1 MAEPADADLLF
12 RPALELA
19 ALVRAGELS
28 ARELIEASLRRV
40 DALDP
45 ELNAFVDVFHE
56 EALAGAQAIRPGDER
71 PFAGVPVAIKNNR
84 ALAGHRVT
92 HGAGFMGDWI
102 APYDHNVVA
111 RLRAAG
117 CIVVGTTTLSEWGI
131 LPWTHTERFGATR
144 NPWDH
149 ARTSGGSSG
158 GAAAA
163 VAAGL
168 VPMAHGN
175 DGGGSIRIPAACCG
189 LLGLKAQRHRI
200 SLHPEV
206 GESFLGVDG
215 VLART
220 TADSAAALDVL
231 AGREVGDASWAPP
244 PAEPFAVT
252 GARDPGRLRIAVTTF
267 PPYEVD
273 VAPACAHAAREAGT
287 LLESLGH
294 EVEEVEDPPWREPW
308 LLDAFTSL
316 FAPLVMTQVAFAR
329 LVRGREPG
337 PDDLEPVS
345 WALWQ
350 LVARTSSLDGH
361 LAAARLQVY
370 ARGVLGW
377 MDGYDAVLTPTLAE
391 APVALHGVRPETG
404 DGMELFRRAAAFTP
418 FTATANVTGQPAV
431 SVPLSHDDGL
441 PIGVQ
446 LLGRPAQE
454 GALLALAA
462 QLEAA
467 RPWSQKRPPP
477 A

>member
-1 MAEPADADLLF
+1 
-12 RPALELA
+12 
-19 ALVRAGELS
+19 
-28 ARELIEASLRRV
+28 
-40 DALDP
+40 
-45 ELNAFVDVFHE
+45 
-56 EALAGAQAIRPGDER
+56 
-71 PFAGVPVAIKNNR
+71 VAIKNNR
-84 ALAGHRVT
+84 ALAGHRIT
-92 HGAGFMGDWI
+92 HGARFMGDWV

-117 CIVVGTTTLSEWGI
+117 CVVVGSTTLSEWGI

-144 NPWDH
+144 NPWDRT
-149 ARTSGGSSG
+149 RTSGGSSG
-158 GAAAA
+158 GAASA

-168 VPMAHGN
+168 VPIAHGN

-189 LLGLKAQRHRI
+189 VIGLKPQRNRV

-215 VLART
+215 VLTRT
-220 TADSAAALDVL
+220 TADTAAALDAL

-244 PAEPFAVT
+244 PAEPFAA
-252 GARDPGRLRIAVTTF
+252 GAAREPGRLRIAVTAR
-267 PPYEVD
+267 PPYD
-273 VAPACAHAAREAGT
+273 APVAPACARAAREAGL

-294 EVEEVEDPPWREPW
+294 EVAEVDPPWREPW

-361 LAAARLQVY
+361 LAGARLQVY
-370 ARGVLGW
+370 ARGLLGW
-377 MDGYDAVLTPTLAE
+377 MDGYDAVVTPALAQ
-391 APVALHGVRPETG
+391 APVLLDSVDPRTDDPIG
-404 DGMELFRRAAAFTP
+404 LFHRAAEFTP
-418 FTATANVTGQPAV
+418 FAATANVTGQPAV
-431 SVPLSHDDGL
+431 SVPLADHDGL
-441 PIGVQ
+441 PVGVQ
-446 LLGRPAQE
+446 LLGRPAEE

-467 RPWSQKRPPP
+467 RPWSENRPPLS
-477 A
+477 

>member
-1 MAEPADADLLF
+1 MAATADLLF

-28 ARELIEASLRRV
+28 ARALVEASLERI
-40 DALDP
+40 DALNP
-45 ELNAFVDVFHE
+45 ELNAFVDVFHD
-56 EALAGAQAIRPGDER
+56 EALAAAGAIHPGDAR

-92 HGAGFMGDWI
+92 HGAGFMGDWV

-117 CIVVGTTTLSEWGI
+117 CVVVGSTTLSEWGI
-131 LPWTHTERFGATR
+131 LPWTHTRRFGATR
-144 NPWDH
+144 NPWD
-149 ARTSGGSSG
+149 RTRISGGSSG
-158 GAAAA
+158 GAASA

-168 VPMAHGN
+168 VPIAHGN

-189 LLGLKAQRHRI
+189 LVGLKPQRNRI
-200 SLHPEV
+200 SLHPEA

-215 VLART
+215 VLTRT
-220 TADSAAALDVL
+220 TADTAAALDAL
-231 AGREVGDASWAPP
+231 AGRQVGDASWAPP
-244 PAEPFAVT
+244 PAEPFAA
-252 GARDPGRLRIAVTTF
+252 GAARDPGRLRIAVTAR
-267 PPYEVD
+267 PPYEVP
-273 VAPACAHAAREAGT
+273 VAAACAGAARDAAT
-287 LLESLGH
+287 LLDSLGH
-294 EVEEVEDPPWREPW
+294 EVAEVDPPWREPW

-329 LVRGREPG
+329 RLRGREPG

-377 MDGYDAVLTPTLAE
+377 MDGYDAVVTPTLAQ
-391 APVALHGVRPETG
+391 APPPLDSVDPRTDDPMG
-404 DGMELFRRAAAFTP
+404 LFRRGAEFTP

-431 SVPLSHDDGL
+431 SVPLAHHDGL
-441 PIGVQ
+441 PVGVQ

-467 RPWSQKRPPP
+467 RPWSQIRPPLS
-477 A
+477 

>member
-273 VAPACAHAAREAGT
+273 VAPACAHAAREA
-287 LLESLGH
+287 
-294 EVEEVEDPPWREPW
+294 RN
-308 LLDAFTSL
+308 A
-316 FAPLVMTQVAFAR
+316 ARVAGP
-329 LVRGREPG
+329 RGRGGRRP
-337 PDDLEPVS
+337 S
-345 WALWQ
+345 
-350 LVARTSSLDGH
+350 VARAVAAGRVHQPVRPARDDAGRLRPPRPRSRAGTGRPRARELGAVAARGAHVVARRPPGRRAPAGLRARRAGLDG
-361 LAAARLQVY
+361 RLRRRPH
-370 ARGVLGW
+370 ADAGRGAG
-377 MDGYDAVLTPTLAE
+377 GPA
-391 APVALHGVRPETG
+391 
-404 DGMELFRRAAAFTP
+404 RRA
-418 FTATANVTGQPAV
+418 PA
-431 SVPLSHDDGL
+431 
-441 PIGVQ
+441 
-446 LLGRPAQE
+446 RPATRMGCSGE
-454 GALLALAA
+454 
-462 QLEAA
+462 
-467 RPWSQKRPPP
+467 RRSSRRSRPPRT
-477 A
+477 